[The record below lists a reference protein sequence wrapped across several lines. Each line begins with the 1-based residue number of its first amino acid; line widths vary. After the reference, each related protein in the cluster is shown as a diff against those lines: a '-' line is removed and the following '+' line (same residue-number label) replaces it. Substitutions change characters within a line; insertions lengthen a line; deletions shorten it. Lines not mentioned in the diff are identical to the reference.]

1 MDKDKGVRVWV
12 IVPESTPALAR
23 VFDNQKKAEECFVAM
38 LKEYGIGDR
47 ESAEVIEEVLDRGYF
62 RGHSVDKND
71 KGTYEYTLN
80 SAVVE

>member
-1 MDKDKGVRVWV
+1 MDKGVRVWV

-23 VFDNQKKAEECFVAM
+23 VFDSKEKAEECFITM
-38 LKEYGIGDR
+38 LKEHGIGDC

-62 RGHSVDKND
+62 RGHSIDKYD

-80 SAVVE
+80 SFVVE

>member
-1 MDKDKGVRVWV
+1 MDKGTRVWV

-23 VFDNQKKAEECFVAM
+23 VFDDQKKAEECFVAM
-38 LKEYGIGDR
+38 LKEHGIGDC
-47 ESAEVIEEVLDRGYF
+47 ESPEVIEEVLDRGYF

>member
-1 MDKDKGVRVWV
+1 MDKRTEVWV

-38 LKEYGIGDR
+38 LKEYGIGDC
-47 ESAEVIEEVLDRGYF
+47 ESAEVIEEILDRGYF
-62 RGHSVDKND
+62 RGHSVDKKD

-80 SAVVE
+80 SFVVE

>member
-62 RGHSVDKND
+62 RGHSIDKND

-80 SAVVE
+80 SFVVE

>member
-23 VFDNQKKAEECFVAM
+23 VFGSKEKAEECFITM
-38 LKEYGIGDR
+38 LKEHGIGDC
-47 ESAEVIEEVLDRGYF
+47 ESAGVIEEVLDRGYF
-62 RGHSVDKND
+62 RGHSVDKKD

-80 SAVVE
+80 SFVVE